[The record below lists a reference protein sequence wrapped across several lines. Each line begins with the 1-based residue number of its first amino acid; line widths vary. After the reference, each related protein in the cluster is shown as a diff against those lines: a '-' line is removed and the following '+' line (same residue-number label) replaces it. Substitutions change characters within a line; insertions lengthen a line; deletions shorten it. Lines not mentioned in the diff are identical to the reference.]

1 MDWFLYDIRLRHE
14 RVKSHVFHF
23 RLFSAKTKK
32 RQYLVIFNTSLG
44 FRYWSLHGEFSGCE
58 KNYGEFNSCA
68 VFLKQTFFCSFPL
81 RKLLLNFIK

>member
-32 RQYLVIFNTSLG
+32 RQYLVIFNTFHWGFVIGLCTANFLAVKKIMGNLTVVQCSLNKL
-44 FRYWSLHGEFSGCE
+44 FFALSL
-58 KNYGEFNSCA
+58 
-68 VFLKQTFFCSFPL
+68 
-81 RKLLLNFIK
+81 